1 MKLKRLFLC
10 FLSFSLLFTSPGAAE
25 LLPAAENP
33 EHETEEESNPQ
44 NLSGAESTKRD
55 FIKWVEFDVPY
66 AALKKAMDIDIASHT
81 AGDGPE
87 INWIELL
94 AGLAAQYWGNWK
106 RYRSSDMDKL
116 ASKLRE
122 GKETAELYARY
133 SCYGYYYE
141 AYGAVLS
148 GLLGPYQVETAS
160 KEGESPE
167 YQSKYGLKAFSPIA
181 KGFWYSH
188 CRDFGNARNYGFSRR
203 HLGNDLMG
211 SVGTPIIAVESG
223 VVEALGWNQYGG
235 WRIGIRSLDGKRYYY
250 YAHLRKNWPYVK
262 TLKEGDTVTA
272 GDVIGYLG
280 HTGYSHTE
288 NVNNIKT
295 PHLHFGLQLIFDES
309 QKECN
314 SEIWI
319 DVYHIVEL
327 LSHHQ
332 SEVLKNPETKE
343 YRRVKNIIDPDLI
356 AFRENAEQ
364 NPGRRKPATG

>member
-1 MKLKRLFLC
+1 MKLKRLFS
-10 FLSFSLLFTSPGAAE
+10 FLLSLSLLFSSPGAAE
-25 LLPAAENP
+25 LLSSTENR
-33 EHETEEESNPQ
+33 ENETEEESNPMD
-44 NLSGAESTKRD
+44 SSETEAKKKD
-55 FIKWVEFDVPY
+55 FIKWVEFDIPY
-66 AALKKAMDIDIASHT
+66 AALKKAMDIDIESHT
-81 AGDGPE
+81 AGPPID
-87 INWIELL
+87 WIELL
-94 AGLAAQYWGNWK
+94 AGLAAQYWGSWK

-122 GKETAELYARY
+122 GKTTAELYACY
-133 SCYGYYYE
+133 SCYGYYYD
-141 AYGAVLS
+141 AYYAVLA
-148 GLLGPYQVETAS
+148 GLVGPYQAETAA
-160 KEGESPE
+160 KEGELPQYE
-167 YQSKYGLKAFSPIA
+167 SKYGLKAFSPIA
-181 KGFWYSH
+181 KGYWYSH
-188 CRDFGNARNYGFSRR
+188 CRDFGSARNYGFSRR

-235 WRIGIRSLDGKRYYY
+235 WRIGIRSLDGMRYYY

-319 DVYHIVEL
+319 DVYHLVEL
-327 LSHHQ
+327 LSRHQ
-332 SEVLKNPETKE
+332 SEVVKDPETKE
-343 YRRVKNIIDPDLI
+343 YHRVQNMIDPELL
-356 AFRENAEQ
+356 AFMNNAEKNQ
-364 NPGRRKPATG
+364 GCPEPMAR